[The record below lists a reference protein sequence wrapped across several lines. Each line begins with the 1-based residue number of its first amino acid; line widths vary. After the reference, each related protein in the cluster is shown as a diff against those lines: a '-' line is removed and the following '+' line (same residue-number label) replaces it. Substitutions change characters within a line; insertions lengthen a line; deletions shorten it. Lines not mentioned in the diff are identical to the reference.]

1 MPALGDVSSSG
12 GNNCFD
18 EDLTGADGKIKASYS
33 SSSGVTNLAYY
44 TGASEPYADTGD
56 ANEIWTFTAD

>member
-18 EDLTGADGKIKASYS
+18 EDLTGADGKIKASYT

-56 ANEIWTFTAD
+56 